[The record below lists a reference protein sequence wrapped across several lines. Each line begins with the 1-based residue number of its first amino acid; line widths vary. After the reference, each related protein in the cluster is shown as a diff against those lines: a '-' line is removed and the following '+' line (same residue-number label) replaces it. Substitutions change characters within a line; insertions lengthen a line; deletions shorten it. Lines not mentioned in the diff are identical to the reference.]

1 MDPTTEQQNG
11 ATQEVSEQAREKVGE
26 VADQARET
34 AQNLSGQAAEQV
46 RTQVDQ
52 RSTEAGER
60 ITATADD
67 LRSVSEALR
76 EQGKDGPA
84 KMTDQVAER
93 AERAGGYLRDAD
105 ATQLLGDIEDFGR
118 RQPWAVLAGAAVAGI
133 AAARLL
139 KASSRSRYQGQAA
152 QITTGTAH
160 GGGVSSSSA
169 RPAAVTE
176 RSQAVEPEPA
186 GVRS

>member
-1 MDPTTEQQNG
+1 MDSTTEKQNG
-11 ATQEVSEQAREKVGE
+11 GAQQATEQAREKAGE
-26 VADQARET
+26 VADQAREK
-34 AQNLSGQAAEQV
+34 AQNLSGQAADQV

-67 LRSVSEALR
+67 IRSVSESLR

-84 KMTDQVAER
+84 KMADQLAER

-105 ATQLLGDIEDFGR
+105 ANQLLGDIEDFGR
-118 RQPWAVLAGAAVAGI
+118 RQPWAVLAGAAVAGV

-139 KASSRSRYQGQAA
+139 KASSRNRYQGQG
-152 QITTGTAH
+152 QITTGTVH
-160 GGGVSSSSA
+160 GGGVSRSSA

-176 RSQAVEPEPA
+176 RTQAIEPEPA
-186 GVRS
+186 GFRG

>member
-1 MDPTTEQQNG
+1 MDSTTEQQNG
-11 ATQEVSEQAREKVGE
+11 GAQEVTDQAREKAGE
-26 VADQARET
+26 VADQARQT
-34 AQNLSGQAAEQV
+34 AQNLGGQAAEQV

-60 ITATADD
+60 ITSTADD
-67 LRSVSEALR
+67 LRSVSVSLR

-84 KMTDQVAER
+84 KIADQVAER

-105 ATQLLGDIEDFGR
+105 ANQLLGDIEDFGR
-118 RQPWAVLAGAAVAGI
+118 RKPWAVLAGAAVAGV

-139 KASSRSRYQGQAA
+139 KASSRSRYQGQSQ
-152 QITTGTAH
+152 QISAGSSYD
-160 GGGVSSSSA
+160 GGRTSP

-176 RSQAVEPEPA
+176 RTQAIEPEPA
-186 GVRS
+186 GSRG

>member
-1 MDPTTEQQNG
+1 MDSTTEQQDGG
-11 ATQEVSEQAREKVGE
+11 AQQATEQAREKAGE
-26 VADQARET
+26 VADQAREK
-34 AQNLSGQAAEQV
+34 AQNLSGQAADQV

-67 LRSVSEALR
+67 LRSVGESLR

-84 KMTDQVAER
+84 KMADQVAER

-105 ATQLLGDIEDFGR
+105 ANQILGDLEDFGR
-118 RQPWAVLAGAAVAGI
+118 RQPWAVLAGAAVAGV

-139 KASSRSRYQGQAA
+139 KASSRNRYQGQAG

-160 GGGVSSSSA
+160 GGGVSSSYA

-176 RSQAVEPEPA
+176 RSQAIEPEPV
-186 GVRS
+186 GFRG